1 MDRKIKVLCFHPALA
16 PYRVDFF
23 NLLSEKVDLEVVFLM
38 DNLKNQKLDQSVLK
52 SRSKFKYR
60 TLTAG
65 FELRG
70 RHFRFGVSRLI
81 RETKPD
87 VVISYESSP
96 VTMYLCLLK
105 KFSSWRLWTSMDEAA
120 VTIRNRKGIRAY
132 VRNAVLRCCD
142 GVMVPSAESAQ
153 ALREFSLGLS
163 TAAVPIIHDI
173 AAIRAEESVVIDAGR
188 EWRNGLPPS
197 WRRVLLFVGR
207 LAPVK
212 NLLWL
217 LERMAGLPR
226 DTGLVLVGDGPM
238 RDELLAAVE
247 KLGLSGRVRFDGK
260 VEGNEVYKR
269 MAAADLL
276 VLPSIF
282 EPYGAVVGEALQW
295 GTPVL
300 VSGQV
305 GAKALVN
312 DSNGV
317 VFDVADI
324 ASFNG
329 KVERALCIN
338 ADGASLLSV
347 LLEDAVEKFAAEMK
361 K

>member
-1 MDRKIKVLCFHPALA
+1 
-16 PYRVDFF
+16 
-23 NLLSEKVDLEVVFLM
+23 
-38 DNLKNQKLDQSVLK
+38 
-52 SRSKFKYR
+52 
-60 TLTAG
+60 
-65 FELRG
+65 
-70 RHFRFGVSRLI
+70 
-81 RETKPD
+81 
-87 VVISYESSP
+87 
-96 VTMYLCLLK
+96 
-105 KFSSWRLWTSMDEAA
+105 MDEAA

-173 AAIRAEESVVIDAGR
+173 AAIRAEESVVIGAGR

-247 KLGLSGRVRFDGK
+247 RLGLSGRVRFDGK

-300 VSGQV
+300 VSEQV
-305 GAKALVN
+305 GAKALV
-312 DSNGV
+312 DGTNGV
-317 VFDVADI
+317 VFDSGDAAD
-324 ASFNG
+324 FNA
-329 KVERALCIN
+329 KVERALGIHSN
-338 ADGASLLSV
+338 GASLLPVS
-347 LLEDAVEKFAAEMK
+347 LEEAVEDLTEALLK
-361 K
+361 